1 MKHTTS
7 APAIATLLLAGML
20 GQAAAQPPATVPA
33 DSHEH
38 NHHSAATPVA
48 PAPAPATASA
58 TPGTP
63 AGAPAAPSELSE
75 GEITRWDP
83 RTLKVTLRHGEIK
96 NLGMPPMTMVF
107 RVPDAGMVGGLQPGA
122 KVQFRAEQV
131 NGAYVL
137 TRLQATP

>member
-1 MKHTTS
+1 MKALAQSIATVLLWS
-7 APAIATLLLAGML
+7 ALGSALAQPAAPADGH
-20 GQAAAQPPATVPA
+20 
-33 DSHEH
+33 DS
-38 NHHSAATPVA
+38 HHSAAPGAAAPQSA
-48 PAPAPATASA
+48 PASTQ
-58 TPGTP
+58 TD
-63 AGAPAAPSELSE
+63 PSDLSE

-83 RTLKVTLRHGEIK
+83 RTLKVTLRHREIK

-122 KVQFRAEQV
+122 KVLFRAEQV